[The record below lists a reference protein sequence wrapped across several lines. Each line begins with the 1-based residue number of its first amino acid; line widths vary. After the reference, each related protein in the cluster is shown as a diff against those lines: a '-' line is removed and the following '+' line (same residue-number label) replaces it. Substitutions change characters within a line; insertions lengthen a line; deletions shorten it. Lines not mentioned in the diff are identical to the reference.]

1 MQNFI
6 TSATIGVKLM
16 TENHNTL
23 MTMIYNNMEENNE
36 KFTSGIV
43 VSTVLGVV
51 SIVMFIVSFYAI
63 IIPMFERSVMDRKK
77 EMLHELTNTAWSV
90 LAEYDEEYKAGR
102 ITLNQ
107 AQALAT
113 EEVGKMRYG
122 SEQKNY
128 FWITTTDPVMVN
140 HPYRSDLN
148 GKSLVDYADK
158 HGNKL
163 FVDAAD
169 LVSENGEGIIQYY
182 WKRKDDAPSEV
193 PKLSYVKAYK
203 AWNWIVGTGIY
214 LDDVRQEIKH
224 LRDKLLRISILII
237 GIIIVILVYVLKQT
251 RIIEQ
256 KRKDAVNE
264 LRSSNQRYK
273 SLVGASTEGTL
284 MAVEGKVVFANSKFV
299 SLLDN
304 ETESLVGTDFSQ
316 LFELSWDDMVSG
328 IKNPNQTYAFET
340 ELLQS
345 KAGYQHVVA
354 YVTQVEQ
361 SDSTAY
367 IVVIKNITEKNRLRL
382 DTQKLSE
389 DVALSLQLMNQPV
402 KNLVNE
408 NIYCDINMPI
418 GKVVELMKNKRS
430 EIISVRNHDET
441 VGVITDKDIRNRLMN
456 TAITMESPAVKL
468 MTSPVISINQSALL
482 YEAVLL
488 FREHN
493 ISHLMVT
500 NHNNQI
506 FGNISY
512 LKCLEM
518 QNNSLTF
525 LIQEIQKCDVI
536 GDMRNIYN
544 KVPVL
549 IQAIFTSTD
558 NISNVSRIITS
569 IADVINKRVIEMAIA
584 EVGPPPCE
592 FAFIAMG
599 SEGRGEQTL
608 KTDQDNAII
617 FAEQSDDNKNYFLRL
632 SVIINENL
640 HKIGYAR
647 CEGDLMAGNPEWCNH
662 VDEWQHIFSTWI
674 NNPVGLN
681 VLDSSLFFD
690 MRLVY
695 GSEQLSSRLID
706 FVYEE
711 LKGKDEFFSQLVKTV
726 ASSKPA
732 FENQRVDIKKFL
744 IPIVG
749 YLRAKALFYSIKQTN
764 SMLRLNYLMAYD
776 LISESMAQEIE
787 KMYNFLMHLRIKW
800 QVSLIL
806 DNDWPSNTISLS
818 NLTAIEQETLKNIIK
833 EVMKLQEELQSI
845 L

>member
-1 MQNFI
+1 MTLIYN
-6 TSATIGVKLM
+6 KLM
-16 TENHNTL
+16 TL
-23 MTMIYNNMEENNE
+23 IYNNMEENNE

-43 VSTVLGVV
+43 VSTVLAVV
-51 SIVMFIVSFYAI
+51 SIVMFIVSFYAV

-90 LAEYDEEYKAGR
+90 LSEYDEAYKAGR
-102 ITLNQ
+102 LTL
-107 AQALAT
+107 ADAKELAT
-113 EEVGKMRYG
+113 EEVGRMRYG
-122 SEQKNY
+122 GEQKNY
-128 FWITTTDPVMVN
+128 FWITTTDPVMIN

-148 GKSLVDYADK
+148 GKNLVDYADK

-169 LVSENGEGIIQYY
+169 LVNEKGEGIIQYY
-182 WKRKDDAPSEV
+182 WKRKDGASPEV

-203 AWNWIVGTGIY
+203 DWNWIVGTGIY
-214 LDDVRQEIKH
+214 LDDVRQEIKR

-264 LRSSNQRYK
+264 LRASNQRYK

-284 MAVEGKVVFANSKFV
+284 MVVERKVVFANSKFI
-299 SLLDN
+299 SLLDD

-316 LFELSWDDMVSG
+316 LFKLTWDEMVSG
-328 IKNPNQTYAFET
+328 IKNPNQTHAFET
-340 ELLQS
+340 ELLKY
-345 KAGYQHVVA
+345 KAGYQYIVA

-389 DVALSLQLMNQPV
+389 DVQLSLQLMNQPV
-402 KNLVNE
+402 KNLVKE
-408 NIYCDINMPI
+408 NVHCDINMPI
-418 GKVVELMKNKRS
+418 RKVVELMKSQRS
-430 EIISVRNHDET
+430 EIISVRNSDET
-441 VGVITDKDIRNRLMN
+441 IGVVTDKDIRNRLMN
-456 TAITMESPAVKL
+456 AGMTMDSPVVKL
-468 MTSPVISINQSALL
+468 MTSPVISINHGALL

-500 NHNNQI
+500 NHNSQI
-506 FGNISY
+506 YGNISY

-536 GDMRNIYN
+536 SDMRNIYN

-558 NISNVSRIITS
+558 NISSVSRIITS
-569 IADVINKRVIEMAIA
+569 IADAINKRVIEMAIIEA
-584 EVGPPPCE
+584 GEPPCE

-617 FAEQSDDNKNYFLRL
+617 FAEQSEDNKNYFLRL

-662 VDEWQHIFSTWI
+662 VDEWKHIFATWI

-690 MRLVY
+690 MRLVF
-695 GSEQLSSRLID
+695 GSSHLSSQLID

-711 LKGKDEFFSQLVKTV
+711 LKGKNEFFSQLVKTV
-726 ASSKPA
+726 AASKPA

-749 YLRAKALFYSIKQTN
+749 YLRAKALFYAIKQTN

-776 LISESMAQEIE
+776 LISESKAQEIE

-806 DNDWPSNTISLS
+806 DNDWPSNTISLN
-818 NLTAIEQETLKNIIK
+818 NLTAIEQETLKNIMK
-833 EVMKLQEELQSI
+833 EVLKLQEELQSI
-845 L
+845 I

>member
-1 MQNFI
+1 M
-6 TSATIGVKLM
+6 TSIYKKLM
-16 TENHNTL
+16 TL
-23 MTMIYNNMEENNE
+23 IYSNLTEDSGE

-43 VSTVLGVV
+43 VSVVLGVG
-51 SIVMFIVSFYAI
+51 SIVLFIVSFYAI
-63 IIPMFERSVMDRKK
+63 IIPMFERSAMERKK
-77 EMLHELTNTAWSV
+77 EMIHELTNTAWSV
-90 LAEYDEEYKAGR
+90 LPEYDEAYKAGR
-102 ITLNQ
+102 ITLTE
-107 AQALAT
+107 AKVLAA

-122 SEQKNY
+122 PEQKNY
-128 FWITTTDPVMVN
+128 FWITTTDPVMIN

-148 GKSLVDYADK
+148 GKNLIDFADK
-158 HGNKL
+158 FGNRL
-163 FVDAAD
+163 FADAVN
-169 LVSENGEGIIQYY
+169 LVNEKGEGIVQYY
-182 WKRKDDAPSEV
+182 WQKKDDASREV
-193 PKLSYVKAYK
+193 PKLSYVKAYQE
-203 AWNWIVGTGIY
+203 WNWIVGTGIY
-214 LDDVRQEIKH
+214 LDDVRLEIKR

-237 GIIIVILVYVLKQT
+237 GIIIVILIYVLKQT

-284 MAVEGKVVFANSKFV
+284 MVVERKVVFANSKFI

-304 ETESLVGTDFSQ
+304 ETGSLVGIDFSE
-316 LFELSWDDMVSG
+316 LFKLSWDEMVSG
-328 IKNPNQTYAFET
+328 IKNPNTTYAFET
-340 ELLQS
+340 ELLKP
-345 KAGYQHVVA
+345 KAGYQHIVA

-389 DVALSLQLMNQPV
+389 DVQLSLQLMNQPV

-408 NIYCDINMPI
+408 NIYCDIDMPI
-418 GKVVELMKNKRS
+418 GKVIALMKNKRS
-430 EIISVRNHDET
+430 EIISVTSSDET
-441 VGVITDKDIRNRLMN
+441 VGVLTDKDIRNRLMN
-456 TAITMESPAVKL
+456 SGITMDSPVVKL
-468 MTSPVISINQSALL
+468 MTSPVISINQGALL

-500 NHNNQI
+500 NHNTI
-506 FGNISY
+506 IYGNISY
-512 LKCLEM
+512 FKCLEM

-525 LIQEIQKCDVI
+525 LMQEIQKCDVI
-536 GDMRNIYN
+536 SDIRNIYN

-558 NISNVSRIITS
+558 NISSVSRIITS
-569 IADVINKRVIEMAIA
+569 IADAVNKRVIEMAIA
-584 EVGPPPCE
+584 EVGQAPCE

-617 FAEQSDDNKNYFLRL
+617 FAEQSDDNKKYFLRL

-662 VDEWQHIFSTWI
+662 IDEWKHIFSTWI

-690 MRLVY
+690 MRLVF
-695 GSEQLSSRLID
+695 GSEQLSSELID

-711 LKGKDEFFSQLVKTV
+711 LKDKDEFFSQLVKTV
-726 ASSKPA
+726 AASKPV
-732 FENQRVDIKKFL
+732 FDRKRVDVKKLL

-749 YLRAKALFYSIKQTN
+749 YLRTMALFYSIKQTN

-776 LISESMAQEIE
+776 LISERKAQEIE

-806 DNDWPSNTISLS
+806 DKDWPSNTIPLIH
-818 NLTAIEQETLKNIIK
+818 LTAIEQETLKNIIK
-833 EVMKLQEELQSI
+833 EVLKLQEELQSI

>member
-1 MQNFI
+1 M
-6 TSATIGVKLM
+6 K
-16 TENHNTL
+16 
-23 MTMIYNNMEENNE
+23 EESGE

-43 VSTVLGVV
+43 ISTVLAVV

-63 IIPMFERSVMDRKK
+63 IIPMFERSVMERKK
-77 EMLHELTNTAWSV
+77 EMIRELTNTAWSV
-90 LAEYDEEYKAGR
+90 LSEYDEEYKAGR
-102 ITLNQ
+102 MTL
-107 AQALAT
+107 AEAKILAT
-113 EEVGKMRYG
+113 EEVDRMRYG
-122 SEQKNY
+122 SDHKNY
-128 FWITTTDPVMVN
+128 FWITTTDPVMIN

-148 GKSLVDYADK
+148 GKNLIDFSDK

-163 FVDAAD
+163 FADAAN
-169 LVSENGEGIIQYY
+169 LVNEKGEGIIQYY
-182 WKRKDDAPSEV
+182 WERKDDASREV
-193 PKLSYVKAYK
+193 PKLSYVKAYQD
-203 AWNWIVGTGIY
+203 WNWIIGTGIY
-214 LDDVRQEIKH
+214 LDDVRLEIKA
-224 LRDKLLRISILII
+224 LRNRLLRISILII
-237 GIIIVILVYVLKQT
+237 GIIIVILIYVVKQT
-251 RIIEQ
+251 KIIEE

-264 LRSSNQRYK
+264 LRLSNQRYK

-284 MAVEGKVVFANSKFV
+284 MVVERQVVFANSKFI

-304 ETESLVGTDFSQ
+304 GTESLVGTDFSE
-316 LFELSWDDMVSG
+316 LFKLSWDEMVSE
-328 IKNPNQTYAFET
+328 IKNPNKTYAFET
-340 ELLQS
+340 ELLKF
-345 KAGYQHVVA
+345 KAGYQHIVA

-361 SDSTAY
+361 SDSTAYISDSTAY

-389 DVALSLQLMNQPV
+389 DVQLSLQLMNQPV

-418 GKVVELMKNKRS
+418 GKVIELMNNKRS
-430 EIISVRNHDET
+430 EIISVRSSDET
-441 VGVITDKDIRNRLMN
+441 VGVVTDKDIRNRLMN
-456 TAITMESPAVKL
+456 NGITMDSPVVKL
-468 MTSPVISINQSALL
+468 MTSPVISINQGALL

-488 FREHN
+488 FREHG

-500 NHNNQI
+500 NNNNRI
-506 FGNISY
+506 YGYISY

-525 LIQEIQKCDVI
+525 LIQEIQNCDVI
-536 GDMRNIYN
+536 SDIRNIYN

-549 IQAIFTSTD
+549 IQAVFTSTD
-558 NISNVSRIITS
+558 NISSVSRIITS
-569 IADVINKRVIEMAIA
+569 IADAINTRVIEMAIA
-584 EVGPPPCE
+584 EVGQPPCE

-617 FAEQSDDNKNYFLRL
+617 FAEQSDDNKKYFLNL

-647 CEGDLMAGNPEWCNH
+647 CEGDLMAGNSEWCNH
-662 VDEWQHIFSTWI
+662 IDEWKHIFSKWI
-674 NNPVGLN
+674 NNPVTLN

-690 MRLVY
+690 MRLVF
-695 GSEQLSSRLID
+695 GSNQLVSELID

-711 LKGKDEFFSQLVKTV
+711 LEGKNEFFSQLAKTV
-726 ASSKPA
+726 AASKPV
-732 FENQRVDIKKFL
+732 FDKNRVDIKKFL
-744 IPIVG
+744 LPIVG
-749 YLRAKALFYSIKQTN
+749 YLRTKALFYSIKQTN
-764 SMLRLNYLMAYD
+764 SILRLDYLMAYD
-776 LISESMAQEIE
+776 LISESKAQEIE

-806 DNDWPSNTISLS
+806 DSDWPTNTISLI

-833 EVMKLQEELQSI
+833 EVLKLQEELQ
-845 L
+845 LKL

>member
-1 MQNFI
+1 
-6 TSATIGVKLM
+6 
-16 TENHNTL
+16 
-23 MTMIYNNMEENNE
+23 MEENNE

-43 VSTVLGVV
+43 VSTVLAVV
-51 SIVMFIVSFYAI
+51 SIVMFIVSFYAV

-77 EMLHELTNTAWSV
+77 EMIHELTNTAWSV
-90 LAEYDEEYKAGR
+90 LSEYDEAYKAGR
-102 ITLNQ
+102 ITL
-107 AQALAT
+107 AEAKALAA
-113 EEVGKMRYG
+113 EEVGRMRYG

-128 FWITTTDPVMVN
+128 FWITTTEPVMIN

-148 GKSLVDYADK
+148 GKHLVDYADK

-163 FVDAAD
+163 FVDAVD
-169 LVSENGEGIIQYY
+169 LVNEKGEGIIQYY
-182 WKRKDDAPSEV
+182 WKRKYDASPEV
-193 PKLSYVKAYK
+193 PKLSYVKAYQN
-203 AWNWIVGTGIY
+203 WDWIVGTGIY
-214 LDDVRQEIKH
+214 LDDVRQEIKQ

-264 LRSSNQRYK
+264 LRASNQRYK

-284 MAVEGKVVFANSKFV
+284 MVVERKVVFANSKFI
-299 SLLDN
+299 SLLDD
-304 ETESLVGTDFSQ
+304 ETGSLVGTDFSE
-316 LFELSWDDMVSG
+316 LFKLSWDEMVSG
-328 IKNPNQTYAFET
+328 IKNPNQTHAFET
-340 ELLQS
+340 ELLKY
-345 KAGYQHVVA
+345 KAGFQHIIA

-361 SDSTAY
+361 SNSTTAY
-367 IVVIKNITEKNRLRL
+367 IVVIKNITEKKRLRL
-382 DTQKLSE
+382 DSQKLSE
-389 DVALSLQLMNQPV
+389 DVQLSLQLMNQPV

-408 NIYCDINMPI
+408 NIHCDINMPI
-418 GKVVELMKNKRS
+418 GKVIELMKNKRS
-430 EIISVRNHDET
+430 EIVSVKSSDET
-441 VGVITDKDIRNRLMN
+441 VGVVTDKDIRNRLMYN
-456 TAITMESPAVKL
+456 AITMDSPVVKL
-468 MTSPVISINQSALL
+468 MTSPVISINHGALL

-500 NHNNQI
+500 NHNNI
-506 FGNISY
+506 IYGNISY

-536 GDMRNIYN
+536 SDMRNIYN

-558 NISNVSRIITS
+558 NISSVSRIITS
-569 IADVINKRVIEMAIA
+569 IADAINKRVIEMAIA
-584 EVGPPPCE
+584 EVGAPPCE
-592 FAFIAMG
+592 FAFISMG

-608 KTDQDNAII
+608 KTDQDNALI
-617 FAEQSDDNKNYFLRL
+617 FAEQSDDNKKYFLRL

-662 VDEWQHIFSTWI
+662 IDEWKHIFSTWI

-690 MRLVY
+690 MRLVF
-695 GSEQLSSRLID
+695 GSQHLSSELID
-706 FVYEE
+706 FIYDE
-711 LKGKDEFFSQLVKTV
+711 LKGKNEFFSQLVKTV
-726 ASSKPA
+726 AASKPA

-749 YLRAKALFYSIKQTN
+749 YLRAKVLFYSIKQTN

-776 LISESMAQEIE
+776 LISESKAQEIE

-806 DNDWPSNTISLS
+806 DSDSPSNTISLIH
-818 NLTAIEQETLKNIIK
+818 LTAIEQETLKNIIK
-833 EVMKLQEELQSI
+833 EVLKLQEELQ
-845 L
+845 LML

>member
-1 MQNFI
+1 
-6 TSATIGVKLM
+6 
-16 TENHNTL
+16 
-23 MTMIYNNMEENNE
+23 MEENNE

-43 VSTVLGVV
+43 VSTVLAVV
-51 SIVMFIVSFYAI
+51 SIVMFIVSFYAV

-77 EMLHELTNTAWSV
+77 EMIHELTNTAWSV
-90 LAEYDEEYKAGR
+90 LSEYDEAYKAGR
-102 ITLNQ
+102 ITL
-107 AQALAT
+107 AEAKALAA
-113 EEVGKMRYG
+113 EEVGRMRYG

-128 FWITTTDPVMVN
+128 FWITTTEPVMIN

-148 GKSLVDYADK
+148 GKHLVDYADK

-163 FVDAAD
+163 FVDAVD
-169 LVSENGEGIIQYY
+169 LVNEKGEGIIQYY
-182 WKRKDDAPSEV
+182 WKRKYDASPEV
-193 PKLSYVKAYK
+193 PKLSYVKAYQN
-203 AWNWIVGTGIY
+203 WDWIVGTGIY
-214 LDDVRQEIKH
+214 LDDVRQEIKQ

-264 LRSSNQRYK
+264 LRASNQRYK

-284 MAVEGKVVFANSKFV
+284 MVVERKVVFANSKFI
-299 SLLDN
+299 SLLDD
-304 ETESLVGTDFSQ
+304 ETGSLVGTDFSE
-316 LFELSWDDMVSG
+316 LFKLSWDEMVSG
-328 IKNPNQTYAFET
+328 IKNPNQTHAFET
-340 ELLQS
+340 ELLKY
-345 KAGYQHVVA
+345 KAGFQHIIA

-361 SDSTAY
+361 SNSTTAY
-367 IVVIKNITEKNRLRL
+367 IVVIKNITEKKRLRL
-382 DTQKLSE
+382 DSQKLSE
-389 DVALSLQLMNQPV
+389 DVQLSLQLMNQPV

-408 NIYCDINMPI
+408 NIHCDINMPI
-418 GKVVELMKNKRS
+418 GKVIELMKNKRS
-430 EIISVRNHDET
+430 EIVSVKSSDET
-441 VGVITDKDIRNRLMN
+441 VGVVTDKDIRNRLMYN
-456 TAITMESPAVKL
+456 AITMDSPVVKL
-468 MTSPVISINQSALL
+468 MTSPVISINHGALL

-500 NHNNQI
+500 NHNNI
-506 FGNISY
+506 IYGNISY

-536 GDMRNIYN
+536 SDMRNIYN

-558 NISNVSRIITS
+558 NISSVSRMITS
-569 IADVINKRVIEMAIA
+569 IADAINKRVIEMAIA
-584 EVGPPPCE
+584 EVGEPPCE
-592 FAFIAMG
+592 FSFISMG

-608 KTDQDNAII
+608 KTDQDNALI
-617 FAEQSDDNKNYFLRL
+617 FAEQSDDNKKYFLRL

-662 VDEWQHIFSTWI
+662 IDEWKHIFSTWI

-690 MRLVY
+690 MRLVF
-695 GSEQLSSRLID
+695 GSQHLSSELID
-706 FVYEE
+706 FIYDE
-711 LKGKDEFFSQLVKTV
+711 LKGKNEFFSQLVKTV
-726 ASSKPA
+726 AASKPA

-749 YLRAKALFYSIKQTN
+749 YLRAKVLFYSIKQTN

-776 LISESMAQEIE
+776 LISESKAQEIE

-806 DNDWPSNTISLS
+806 DSDSPSNTISLIH
-818 NLTAIEQETLKNIIK
+818 LTAIEQETLKNIIK
-833 EVMKLQEELQSI
+833 EVLKLQEELQ
-845 L
+845 LML

>member
-1 MQNFI
+1 M
-6 TSATIGVKLM
+6 TSLYKKLTTLIYDNL
-16 TENHNTL
+16 TEDSG
-23 MTMIYNNMEENNE
+23 E

-43 VSTVLGVV
+43 VSVVLGVG
-51 SIVMFIVSFYAI
+51 SIVLFIVSFYAI
-63 IIPMFERSVMDRKK
+63 IIPMFERSAMERKK
-77 EMLHELTNTAWSV
+77 EMIHELTNTAWSV
-90 LAEYDEEYKAGR
+90 LSEYDEAYKAGR
-102 ITLNQ
+102 ITL
-107 AQALAT
+107 AEAKVLAA

-122 SEQKNY
+122 PEQKNY
-128 FWITTTDPVMVN
+128 FWITTTDPVMIN

-148 GKSLVDYADK
+148 GKNLVDFADK
-158 HGNKL
+158 LGNRL
-163 FVDAAD
+163 FADAVN
-169 LVSENGEGIIQYY
+169 LVNEKGEGVVEYY
-182 WKRKDDAPSEV
+182 WQKKDGTSREV
-193 PKLSYVKAYK
+193 PKLSYVKAYPE
-203 AWNWIVGTGIY
+203 WNWIVGTGIY
-214 LDDVRQEIKH
+214 LDDVRLEIKR
-224 LRDKLLRISILII
+224 LRDKLLRISVLII
-237 GIIIVILVYVLKQT
+237 GIIIVILFYVLKQT

-284 MAVEGKVVFANSKFV
+284 MVVERKVVFANSKFI

-304 ETESLVGTDFSQ
+304 EDRSLVGTDFSE
-316 LFELSWDDMVSG
+316 LFKLSWDEMVSG
-328 IKNPNQTYAFET
+328 IKNPNTTYAFET
-340 ELLQS
+340 ELLKS
-345 KAGYQHVVA
+345 KAGYHHIVA

-389 DVALSLQLMNQPV
+389 DVQLSLQLMNQPV

-408 NIYCDINMPI
+408 NIYCDIDMPI
-418 GKVVELMKNKRS
+418 GKVIALMNNKRS
-430 EIISVRNHDET
+430 EIISVRSSDET
-441 VGVITDKDIRNRLMN
+441 VGVLTDKDIRNRLMN
-456 TAITMESPAVKL
+456 SGITMDSPVVKL
-468 MTSPVISINQSALL
+468 MTSPVISINQGALL

-488 FREHN
+488 FRKHS

-500 NHNNQI
+500 NHNNRI
-506 FGNISY
+506 YGNISY
-512 LKCLEM
+512 FKCLEM

-536 GDMRNIYN
+536 SDIRNIYN

-558 NISNVSRIITS
+558 NISSVSRIITS
-569 IADVINKRVIEMAIA
+569 IADAVNKRVIEMAIA
-584 EVGPPPCE
+584 EVGQPPCE

-617 FAEQSDDNKNYFLRL
+617 FAEQSDDNKKYFLHL

-662 VDEWQHIFSTWI
+662 IDEWKHIFSTWI

-690 MRLVY
+690 MRLVF
-695 GSEQLSSRLID
+695 GSEQLSSELID

-726 ASSKPA
+726 AASKPV
-732 FENQRVDIKKFL
+732 FERKRVDIKKLL

-749 YLRAKALFYSIKQTN
+749 YLRTMALFYSIKQTN

-776 LISESMAQEIE
+776 LISESKAQEIE

-806 DNDWPSNTISLS
+806 DSDWPSNTISLI

-833 EVMKLQEELQSI
+833 EVLKLQEELQSI

>member
-1 MQNFI
+1 MTLKHN
-6 TSATIGVKLM
+6 KLM
-16 TENHNTL
+16 TL
-23 MTMIYNNMEENNE
+23 IYNNMEENNE

-43 VSTVLGVV
+43 VSTVLAVV
-51 SIVMFIVSFYAI
+51 SIVMFIVSFYAV

-77 EMLHELTNTAWSV
+77 EMIHELTNTAWSV
-90 LAEYDEEYKAGR
+90 LSEYDEAYKAGR
-102 ITLNQ
+102 ITL
-107 AQALAT
+107 AEAKVLAT
-113 EEVGKMRYG
+113 EEVGRMRYG

-128 FWITTTDPVMVN
+128 FWITTTEPVMIN

-148 GKSLVDYADK
+148 GKHLVDYADK

-163 FVDAAD
+163 FVDAAH
-169 LVSENGEGIIQYY
+169 LVNEKGEGIIQYY
-182 WKRKDDAPSEV
+182 WKRKDDASPEV
-193 PKLSYVKAYK
+193 PKLSYVKAYQN
-203 AWNWIVGTGIY
+203 WDWIVGTGIY
-214 LDDVRQEIKH
+214 LDDVRQEIKQ

-264 LRSSNQRYK
+264 LRASNQRYK

-284 MAVEGKVVFANSKFV
+284 MVVERKVVFANSKFI
-299 SLLDN
+299 SLLDD
-304 ETESLVGTDFSQ
+304 ETESLVGTDFSE
-316 LFELSWDDMVSG
+316 LFKLSWDEMVSG
-328 IKNPNQTYAFET
+328 IKNPNQTHAFET
-340 ELLQS
+340 QLLKY
-345 KAGYQHVVA
+345 KAGFQHIIA

-361 SDSTAY
+361 SNSTTAY
-367 IVVIKNITEKNRLRL
+367 IVVIKNITEKKRLRL
-382 DTQKLSE
+382 DSQKLSE
-389 DVALSLQLMNQPV
+389 DVQLSLQLMNQPV

-418 GKVVELMKNKRS
+418 GKVIELMKNKRR
-430 EIISVRNHDET
+430 EIISVKSSDET
-441 VGVITDKDIRNRLMN
+441 VGVVTDKDIRNRLMN
-456 TAITMESPAVKL
+456 NAITMDSPVVKL
-468 MTSPVISINQSALL
+468 MTSPVISINHGALL

-493 ISHLMVT
+493 ISHLMVI
-500 NHNNQI
+500 NHNNRI
-506 FGNISY
+506 YGNISY

-536 GDMRNIYN
+536 SDMRNIYN

-558 NISNVSRIITS
+558 NISSVSRIITS
-569 IADVINKRVIEMAIA
+569 IADAITKRVIEMAIA
-584 EVGPPPCE
+584 EVGEPPCE
-592 FAFIAMG
+592 FAFISMG

-608 KTDQDNAII
+608 KTDQDNALI
-617 FAEQSDDNKNYFLRL
+617 FAEQSDDNKKYFLRL

-662 VDEWQHIFSTWI
+662 IDEWKHIFSTWI

-690 MRLVY
+690 MRLVF
-695 GSEQLSSRLID
+695 GSQHLSSELID
-706 FVYEE
+706 FIYEE
-711 LKGKDEFFSQLVKTV
+711 LKGKNEFFSQLVKTV

-749 YLRAKALFYSIKQTN
+749 YLRAKVLFYSIKQTN

-776 LISESMAQEIE
+776 LISESKAQEIE

-806 DNDWPSNTISLS
+806 DSDSPSNTISLTH
-818 NLTAIEQETLKNIIK
+818 LTAIEQETLKNIIK
-833 EVMKLQEELQSI
+833 EVVKLQEELQ
-845 L
+845 LML

>member
-1 MQNFI
+1 M
-6 TSATIGVKLM
+6 TSIYKKLM
-16 TENHNTL
+16 TL
-23 MTMIYNNMEENNE
+23 IYNNLTEDSSE

-43 VSTVLGVV
+43 VSVVLGVG
-51 SIVMFIVSFYAI
+51 SIVLFIVSFYAI
-63 IIPMFERSVMDRKK
+63 IIPMFERSAMERKK
-77 EMLHELTNTAWSV
+77 EMIHELTNTAWSV
-90 LAEYDEEYKAGR
+90 LPEYDEAYKAGR
-102 ITLNQ
+102 ITL
-107 AQALAT
+107 AEAKVLAA

-122 SEQKNY
+122 PEQKNY
-128 FWITTTDPVMVN
+128 FWITTTDPVMIN

-148 GKSLVDYADK
+148 GKNLVDFADK
-158 HGNKL
+158 FGNRL
-163 FVDAAD
+163 FADAVN
-169 LVSENGEGIIQYY
+169 LVNERGEGIVQYY
-182 WKRKDDAPSEV
+182 WQKKDDASREV
-193 PKLSYVKAYK
+193 PKLSYVKAYQE
-203 AWNWIVGTGIY
+203 WNWIVGTGIY
-214 LDDVRQEIKH
+214 LDDVRLEIKR

-273 SLVGASTEGTL
+273 SLVAASTEGTL
-284 MAVEGKVVFANSKFV
+284 MVVEGKVVFANSKFI

-304 ETESLVGTDFSQ
+304 ETGSLVGTDFSQ
-316 LFELSWDDMVSG
+316 LFKLSWDEMVSG
-328 IKNPNQTYAFET
+328 IKNPNTTHAFET
-340 ELLQS
+340 ELLKH
-345 KAGYQHVVA
+345 KAGYQHIVA

-389 DVALSLQLMNQPV
+389 DVQLSLQLMNQPV

-408 NIYCDINMPI
+408 NVYCDIDMPI
-418 GKVVELMKNKRS
+418 GKVIALMKNKRS
-430 EIISVRNHDET
+430 EIISVTSSDET
-441 VGVITDKDIRNRLMN
+441 VGVVTDKDIRNRLMN
-456 TAITMESPAVKL
+456 SGITMDSPVVKL
-468 MTSPVISINQSALL
+468 MTSPVISINQGALL

-500 NHNNQI
+500 NHNNRI
-506 FGNISY
+506 YGNISY
-512 LKCLEM
+512 FKCLEM

-536 GDMRNIYN
+536 SDIRNIYN

-558 NISNVSRIITS
+558 NISSVSRIITS
-569 IADVINKRVIEMAIA
+569 IADAVNKRVIEMAIA
-584 EVGPPPCE
+584 EVGQAPCE

-617 FAEQSDDNKNYFLRL
+617 FAEQSDDNKKYFLRL

-662 VDEWQHIFSTWI
+662 IDEWKHIFSTWI

-690 MRLVY
+690 MRLVF
-695 GSEQLSSRLID
+695 GSEQLSSELID

-711 LKGKDEFFSQLVKTV
+711 LKDKDEFFSQLVKTV
-726 ASSKPA
+726 AASKPV
-732 FENQRVDIKKFL
+732 FDRKRVDVKKLL

-749 YLRAKALFYSIKQTN
+749 YLRTMALFYSIKQTN

-776 LISESMAQEIE
+776 LISESKAQEIE

-806 DNDWPSNTISLS
+806 DNDWPSNTIPLIH
-818 NLTAIEQETLKNIIK
+818 LTAIEQETLKNIIK
-833 EVMKLQEELQSI
+833 EVLKLQEELQSI

>member
-1 MQNFI
+1 MTLKHN
-6 TSATIGVKLM
+6 KLM
-16 TENHNTL
+16 TL
-23 MTMIYNNMEENNE
+23 IYNNMEENNE

-43 VSTVLGVV
+43 VSTVLAVV
-51 SIVMFIVSFYAI
+51 SIVMFIVSFYAV

-77 EMLHELTNTAWSV
+77 EMIHELTNTAWSV
-90 LAEYDEEYKAGR
+90 LSEYDEAYKAGR
-102 ITLNQ
+102 ITL
-107 AQALAT
+107 AEAKVLAT
-113 EEVGKMRYG
+113 EEVGRMRYG

-128 FWITTTDPVMVN
+128 FWITTTDPVMIN

-148 GKSLVDYADK
+148 GKNLVDYADK

-169 LVSENGEGIIQYY
+169 LVNEKGEGIIQYY
-182 WKRKDDAPSEV
+182 WKRKDDASPEV
-193 PKLSYVKAYK
+193 PKLSYVKAYQN
-203 AWNWIVGTGIY
+203 WDWIVGTGIY
-214 LDDVRQEIKH
+214 LDDVRQEIKQ

-264 LRSSNQRYK
+264 LRASNQRYK

-284 MAVEGKVVFANSKFV
+284 MVVERKVVFANSKFI
-299 SLLDN
+299 SLLDD
-304 ETESLVGTDFSQ
+304 ETGSLVGTDFSE
-316 LFELSWDDMVSG
+316 LFKLSWDEMVSG
-328 IKNPNQTYAFET
+328 IKNPNQTHAFET
-340 ELLQS
+340 QLLKY
-345 KAGYQHVVA
+345 KAGFQHIIA

-361 SDSTAY
+361 SNSTTAY
-367 IVVIKNITEKNRLRL
+367 IVVIKNITEKKRLRL
-382 DTQKLSE
+382 DSQKLSE
-389 DVALSLQLMNQPV
+389 DVQISLQLMNQPV

-408 NIYCDINMPI
+408 NIHCDINMPI
-418 GKVVELMKNKRS
+418 AKVIELMKNKRS
-430 EIISVRNHDET
+430 EIISVKSSDET
-441 VGVITDKDIRNRLMN
+441 VGVVTDKDIRNRLMN
-456 TAITMESPAVKL
+456 NAITMDSPVVKL
-468 MTSPVISINQSALL
+468 MTSPVISINHGALL

-500 NHNNQI
+500 NHSNKI
-506 FGNISY
+506 YGNISY

-518 QNNSLTF
+518 QNNSLIV

-536 GDMRNIYN
+536 SDMRNIYN

-558 NISNVSRIITS
+558 NISSVSRMITS
-569 IADVINKRVIEMAIA
+569 IADAINKRVIEMAIA
-584 EVGPPPCE
+584 EVGEPPCE
-592 FAFIAMG
+592 FAFISMG

-608 KTDQDNAII
+608 KTDQDNALI
-617 FAEQSDDNKNYFLRL
+617 FAEQSDDNKKYFLRL

-662 VDEWQHIFSTWI
+662 IDEWKHIFSTWI

-690 MRLVY
+690 MRLVF
-695 GSEQLSSRLID
+695 GSQQLSSELID

-711 LKGKDEFFSQLVKTV
+711 LKGKNEFFNQLVKTV

-749 YLRAKALFYSIKQTN
+749 YLRAKVLFYSIKQTN

-776 LISESMAQEIE
+776 LISESKAQEIE

-806 DNDWPSNTISLS
+806 DSDSPSNTISLIH
-818 NLTAIEQETLKNIIK
+818 LTAIEQETLKNIIK
-833 EVMKLQEELQSI
+833 EVLKLQEELQ
-845 L
+845 LML

>member
-1 MQNFI
+1 
-6 TSATIGVKLM
+6 M
-16 TENHNTL
+16 TL
-23 MTMIYNNMEENNE
+23 IYNNLTEESGE

-43 VSTVLGVV
+43 VSVVLGVG
-51 SIVMFIVSFYAI
+51 SIVLFIVSFYAI
-63 IIPMFERSVMDRKK
+63 IIPMFERSAMERKK
-77 EMLHELTNTAWSV
+77 EMIHELTNTAWSV
-90 LAEYDEEYKAGR
+90 LSEYDEAYKAGR
-102 ITLNQ
+102 MTL
-107 AQALAT
+107 AEAKVLAA

-122 SEQKNY
+122 REQKNY
-128 FWITTTDPVMVN
+128 FWITTTDPVMIN

-148 GKSLVDYADK
+148 GKNLVDFADK
-158 HGNKL
+158 LGNKL
-163 FVDAAD
+163 FADAVD
-169 LVSENGEGIIQYY
+169 LVNEKGEGIVQYY
-182 WKRKDDAPSEV
+182 WQKKDDAPREV
-193 PKLSYVKAYK
+193 PKLSYVKAYQE
-203 AWNWIVGTGIY
+203 WNWIVGTGIY
-214 LDDVRQEIKH
+214 LDDVRLEIKR
-224 LRDKLLRISILII
+224 LRDKLLRISVLII
-237 GIIIVILVYVLKQT
+237 GIIIVILFYVLKQT

-284 MAVEGKVVFANSKFV
+284 MVVERKVVFANSKFI

-304 ETESLVGTDFSQ
+304 EDRSLVGTDFSE
-316 LFELSWDDMVSG
+316 LFKLSWDEMVSG
-328 IKNPNQTYAFET
+328 IKNPNTTYAFET
-340 ELLQS
+340 ELLKP
-345 KAGYQHVVA
+345 KAGYQHIVA

-389 DVALSLQLMNQPV
+389 DVQLSLQLMNQPV

-408 NIYCDINMPI
+408 NIYCDIDMPI
-418 GKVVELMKNKRS
+418 GKVIALMKNKRS
-430 EIISVRNHDET
+430 EIISVTSSDET
-441 VGVITDKDIRNRLMN
+441 VGVLTDKDIRNRLMN
-456 TAITMESPAVKL
+456 SGITMDSPVVKL
-468 MTSPVISINQSALL
+468 MTSPVISINQGALL

-500 NHNNQI
+500 NHNNRI
-506 FGNISY
+506 YGNISY
-512 LKCLEM
+512 FKCLEM

-536 GDMRNIYN
+536 SDIRNIYN

-558 NISNVSRIITS
+558 NISSVSRIITS
-569 IADVINKRVIEMAIA
+569 IADAVNKRVIEMAIA
-584 EVGPPPCE
+584 EVGQPPCE

-617 FAEQSDDNKNYFLRL
+617 FAEQSDDNKKYFLRL

-662 VDEWQHIFSTWI
+662 IDEWKHIFSTWI

-690 MRLVY
+690 MRLVF
-695 GSEQLSSRLID
+695 GSEELSSELID

-726 ASSKPA
+726 AASKPV
-732 FENQRVDIKKFL
+732 FDRKRVDVKKLL

-749 YLRAKALFYSIKQTN
+749 YLRTMALFYSIKQTN

-776 LISESMAQEIE
+776 LISESKAQEIE
-787 KMYNFLMHLRIKW
+787 KVYNFLMHLRINW

-806 DNDWPSNTISLS
+806 DSDWPSNTIPLIH
-818 NLTAIEQETLKNIIK
+818 LTAIEQETLKNIIK
-833 EVMKLQEELQSI
+833 EVLKLQEELQSI

>member
-1 MQNFI
+1 
-6 TSATIGVKLM
+6 
-16 TENHNTL
+16 
-23 MTMIYNNMEENNE
+23 MEENNE

-43 VSTVLGVV
+43 VSTVLAVV
-51 SIVMFIVSFYAI
+51 SIVMFIVSFYAV

-77 EMLHELTNTAWSV
+77 EMIHELTNTAWSV
-90 LAEYDEEYKAGR
+90 LSEYDEAYKAGR
-102 ITLNQ
+102 ITL
-107 AQALAT
+107 AEAKVLAT
-113 EEVGKMRYG
+113 EEVGRMRYG

-128 FWITTTDPVMVN
+128 FWITTTDPVMIN

-148 GKSLVDYADK
+148 GKNLVDYADK

-169 LVSENGEGIIQYY
+169 LVNEKGEGIIQYY
-182 WKRKDDAPSEV
+182 WKRKDDASPEV
-193 PKLSYVKAYK
+193 PKLSYVKAYQN
-203 AWNWIVGTGIY
+203 WDWIVGTGIY
-214 LDDVRQEIKH
+214 LDDVRQEIKQ

-264 LRSSNQRYK
+264 LRASNQRYK

-284 MAVEGKVVFANSKFV
+284 MVVERKVVFANSKFI
-299 SLLDN
+299 SLLDD
-304 ETESLVGTDFSQ
+304 ETGSLVGTDFSE
-316 LFELSWDDMVSG
+316 LFKLSWDEMVSG
-328 IKNPNQTYAFET
+328 IKNPNQTHAFET
-340 ELLQS
+340 QLLKY
-345 KAGYQHVVA
+345 KAGFQHIIA

-361 SDSTAY
+361 SNSTTAY
-367 IVVIKNITEKNRLRL
+367 IVVIKNITEKKRLRL
-382 DTQKLSE
+382 DSQKLSE
-389 DVALSLQLMNQPV
+389 DVQISLQLMNQPV

-408 NIYCDINMPI
+408 NIHCDINMPI
-418 GKVVELMKNKRS
+418 AKVIELMKNKRS
-430 EIISVRNHDET
+430 EIISVKSSDET
-441 VGVITDKDIRNRLMN
+441 VGVVTDKDIRNRLMN
-456 TAITMESPAVKL
+456 NAITMDSPVVKL
-468 MTSPVISINQSALL
+468 MTSPVISINHGALL

-500 NHNNQI
+500 NHSNKI
-506 FGNISY
+506 YGNISY

-518 QNNSLTF
+518 QNNSLIV

-536 GDMRNIYN
+536 SDMRNIYN

-558 NISNVSRIITS
+558 NISSVSRMITS
-569 IADVINKRVIEMAIA
+569 IADAINKRVIEMAIA
-584 EVGPPPCE
+584 EVGEPPCE
-592 FAFIAMG
+592 FAFISMG

-608 KTDQDNAII
+608 KTDQDNALI
-617 FAEQSDDNKNYFLRL
+617 FAEQSDDNKKYFLRL

-662 VDEWQHIFSTWI
+662 IDEWKHIFSTWI

-690 MRLVY
+690 MRLVF
-695 GSEQLSSRLID
+695 GSQQLSSELID

-711 LKGKDEFFSQLVKTV
+711 LKGKNEFFNQLVKTV

-749 YLRAKALFYSIKQTN
+749 YLRAKVLFYSIKQTN

-776 LISESMAQEIE
+776 LISESKAQEIE

-806 DNDWPSNTISLS
+806 DSDSPSNTISLIH
-818 NLTAIEQETLKNIIK
+818 LTAIEQETLKNIIK
-833 EVMKLQEELQSI
+833 EVLKLQEELQ
-845 L
+845 LML

>member
-1 MQNFI
+1 MK
-6 TSATIGVKLM
+6 V
-16 TENHNTL
+16 
-23 MTMIYNNMEENNE
+23 EESSE

-43 VSTVLGVV
+43 VSTVLGVG

-63 IIPMFERSVMDRKK
+63 IIPMFEHSAMERKK
-77 EMLHELTNTAWSV
+77 EMIHELTNTAWSV
-90 LAEYDEEYKAGR
+90 LSEYDEAYKAGR
-102 ITLNQ
+102 ITL
-107 AQALAT
+107 AEAKVLAA
-113 EEVGKMRYG
+113 EEVGRMRYG
-122 SEQKNY
+122 REQKNY
-128 FWITTTDPVMVN
+128 FWITTTDPVMIN

-148 GKSLVDYADK
+148 GKNLVDFVDK
-158 HGNKL
+158 FGNKL
-163 FVDAAD
+163 FADAVN
-169 LVSENGEGIIQYY
+169 LVNDKGEGVIQYY
-182 WKRKDDAPSEV
+182 WKRKNDASHEV
-193 PKLSYVKAYK
+193 PKLSYIKAFQE
-203 AWNWIVGTGIY
+203 WGWIVGTGIY
-214 LDDVRQEIKH
+214 LDDVRQEIKR

-273 SLVGASTEGTL
+273 SLVAASTEGTL
-284 MAVEGKVVFANSKFV
+284 MVVEGKVVFANSKFI

-304 ETESLVGTDFSQ
+304 ETGSLVGTSFSE
-316 LFELSWDDMVSG
+316 LFKLSWDEMVSG
-328 IKNPNQTYAFET
+328 IKNPNTTHAFET
-340 ELLQS
+340 ELLKH
-345 KAGYQHVVA
+345 KAGYQHIVA

-367 IVVIKNITEKNRLRL
+367 IIVIKNITEKNRLRL

-389 DVALSLQLMNQPV
+389 DVQLSLQLMNQPV

-408 NIYCDINMPI
+408 NVYCDIDMPI
-418 GKVVELMKNKRS
+418 WKVIELMNNKRS
-430 EIISVRNHDET
+430 EIISVRSSDET
-441 VGVITDKDIRNRLMN
+441 VGIVTDKDIRSRLMN
-456 TAITMESPAVKL
+456 NGITMDSPIVKL
-468 MTSPVISINQSALL
+468 MTSPVISINQGALL

-500 NHNNQI
+500 NHNNRI
-506 FGNISY
+506 YGNLSY
-512 LKCLEM
+512 FKCLEM

-536 GDMRNIYN
+536 IDIRNIYN

-558 NISNVSRIITS
+558 NISSVSRIITS
-569 IADVINKRVIEMAIA
+569 IADAVNKRVIEMAIA
-584 EVGPPPCE
+584 EVGQPPCE

-617 FAEQSDDNKNYFLRL
+617 FAEQSDDNKKYFLRL

-662 VDEWQHIFSTWI
+662 IDEWKHIFSTWI

-690 MRLVY
+690 MRLVF
-695 GSEQLSSRLID
+695 GSEQLSSELID

-726 ASSKPA
+726 AAGKPV
-732 FENQRVDIKKFL
+732 FDRKRVDVKKLL

-749 YLRAKALFYSIKQTN
+749 YLRTMALFYSIKQTN

-776 LISESMAQEIE
+776 LISESKAQEIE
-787 KMYNFLMHLRIKW
+787 KMYNFLMHLRINW

-806 DNDWPSNTISLS
+806 DSDWPSNTIPLIH
-818 NLTAIEQETLKNIIK
+818 LTAIEQETLRNIIK
-833 EVMKLQEELQSI
+833 EVLKLQEELQLI

>member
-1 MQNFI
+1 MTLGNK
-6 TSATIGVKLM
+6 KLK
-16 TENHNTL
+16 TL
-23 MTMIYNNMEENNE
+23 IYNNIEEENGE

-51 SIVMFIVSFYAI
+51 SILMFIVSFYAI

-77 EMLHELTNTAWSV
+77 EMIHELTNTAWSV
-90 LAEYDEEYKAGR
+90 LSEHDEAFKAGR
-102 ITLNQ
+102 ITLDE
-107 AQALAT
+107 AQILAA

-128 FWITTTDPVMVN
+128 FWITTTDPVMIN

-148 GKSLVDYADK
+148 GENLRDFADK
-158 HGNKL
+158 HGNQL
-163 FVDAAD
+163 FADAAD
-169 LVSENGEGIIQYY
+169 LVNEKGEGIIQYY
-182 WKRKDDAPSEV
+182 WKRKADASSEV
-193 PKLSYVKAYK
+193 PKLSYVKAYP

-214 LDDVRQEIKH
+214 LDDVRQEIKR
-224 LRDKLLRISILII
+224 LRDKLLRISVLII
-237 GIIIVILVYVLKQT
+237 GIIVVVLVYVLKQT
-251 RIIEQ
+251 RIIEG
-256 KRKDAVNE
+256 KRRDAVNE
-264 LRSSNQRYK
+264 LRLSNQRYK

-284 MAVEGKVVFANSKFV
+284 MVVERKVVFANSKFI
-299 SLLDN
+299 SLLDS

-316 LFELSWDDMVSG
+316 LFQLSWDEMVSG
-328 IKNPNQTYAFET
+328 IKNPNQTHAFET
-340 ELLQS
+340 ELLKS
-345 KAGYQHVVA
+345 KAGYQHIVA

-361 SDSTAY
+361 SDITAY

-389 DVALSLQLMNQPV
+389 DVQLSLQLMNQPV

-418 GKVVELMKNKRS
+418 GKAIELMKSKRS
-430 EIISVRNHDET
+430 EIISVKSSEET
-441 VGVITDKDIRNRLMN
+441 VGVVTDKDIRNRLMN
-456 TAITMESPAVKL
+456 DSITMDSSIVKI
-468 MTSPVISINQSALL
+468 MTSPVISINQGALL

-500 NHNNQI
+500 NYNNI
-506 FGNISY
+506 INGNISY

-536 GDMRNIYN
+536 RDMRNIYN

-558 NISNVSRIITS
+558 NISSVSRIITS
-569 IADVINKRVIEMAIA
+569 IADAINKRVIEMAIA
-584 EVGPPPCE
+584 EVGQPPCA

-617 FAEQSDDNKNYFLRL
+617 FAEPSEDNKQYFLRL
-632 SVIINENL
+632 SVVINENL

-662 VDEWQHIFSTWI
+662 VDEWKEIFSTWI

-681 VLDSSLFFD
+681 VLDGSLFFD
-690 MRLVY
+690 MRLVF
-695 GSEQLSSRLID
+695 GDPQLSSRLID

-711 LKGKDEFFSQLVKTV
+711 LKGKNEFFSQLIKTV

-764 SMLRLNYLMAYD
+764 SMMRLNYLMAYD
-776 LISESMAQEIE
+776 LISESKAQEIE
-787 KMYNFLMHLRIKW
+787 KMYNFLMHLRIKC

-806 DNDWPSNTISLS
+806 DNDWPSNSISLN
-818 NLTAIEQETLKNIIK
+818 NLTAIEQETLRNIIK
-833 EVMKLQEELQSI
+833 EVQKLQEELQTI